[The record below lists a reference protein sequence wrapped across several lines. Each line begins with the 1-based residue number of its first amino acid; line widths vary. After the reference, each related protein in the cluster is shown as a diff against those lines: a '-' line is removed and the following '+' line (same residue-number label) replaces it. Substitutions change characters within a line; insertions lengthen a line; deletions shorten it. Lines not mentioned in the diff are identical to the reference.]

1 MKTSIGVACVL
12 VLVCVGAGCLSEVN
26 SCASWIHQSWTTDK
40 AWRCRKW
47 MYEGIDCGSSFKA
60 GFKAGYRF
68 ANCGGDS
75 CQPPG
80 PSHFW
85 FANGM
90 TDEDQREAQAW
101 CDGFTHGTLAAQQ
114 DGNTAAS
121 MLDAQTAQPPENVP
135 DVYYYPNQDGSNP
148 GEIGSIGSPQSLDPF
163 APGQPAPN
171 SVSPAP
177 LATGM
182 MPPAPQ
188 SLSNGST
195 AAAPSDVAY
204 PPAAPAAEA
213 IELPIQKGTSTT
225 HYSGSSAFPGIG
237 SLRTMVG
244 PNSPGQLSGLPSPSA
259 DRSLNPMP
267 RSATAV
273 TVPPAPGPPFPRSL
287 IPYPPSPSASVAP
300 KGASE
305 AVPSTL
311 PTPSIR
317 VAPAPQWELPIIR
330 D

>member
-1 MKTSIGVACVL
+1 MKTPIGVALAL
-12 VLVCVGAGCLSEVN
+12 VMSCAGAGCVSEVN
-26 SCASWIHQSWTTDK
+26 SCAAWVHQTWTTDK

-90 TDEDQREAQAW
+90 TEEDQREAQAW

-121 MLDAQTAQPPENVP
+121 ALDAQTAQPPENVP
-135 DVYYYPNQDGSNP
+135 DVYYYTNP
-148 GEIGSIGSPQSLDPF
+148 SGFGGIGSQESVGQF
-163 APGQPAPN
+163 APGQPAPQPY
-171 SVSPAP
+171 SPAP
-177 LATGM
+177 LATEAM
-182 MPPAPQ
+182 PTTPPASP
-188 SLSNGST
+188 SWST
-195 AAAPSDVAY
+195 AAAPSDIAY
-204 PPAAPAAEA
+204 PPAAPASEA
-213 IELPIQKGTSTT
+213 IELPVGQTGTPSKR
-225 HYSGSSAFPGIG
+225 YSGSAVLPGIG

-244 PNSPGQLSGLPSPSA
+244 PNSERPSA
-259 DRSLNPMP
+259 SRAPSLERNIGSPP
-267 RSATAV
+267 SSTSAV
-273 TVPPAPGPPFPRSL
+273 TVPPAPAAPAPNTPL
-287 IPYPPSPSASVAP
+287 PYAPNSSAAVAP
-300 KGASE
+300 KGVLE
-305 AVPSTL
+305 AAPSTL
-311 PTPSIR
+311 PTPSIGS
-317 VAPAPQWELPIIR
+317 APPAQWELPIIR

>member
-1 MKTSIGVACVL
+1 MKTSIGLAL
-12 VLVCVGAGCLSEVN
+12 ALIMVCVGAGCVSDITY
-26 SCASWIHQSWTTDK
+26 CAAWVHQSWTTDK

-47 MYEGIDCGSSFKA
+47 MYEGIDCESSFKA

-90 TDEDQREAQAW
+90 TEEDQREAQAW

-121 MLDAQTAQPPENVP
+121 VLDAQTAQPPANVP
-135 DVYYYPNQDGSNP
+135 EVYYYPNPDGSNP

-163 APGQPAPN
+163 APGQPVPN
-171 SVSPAP
+171 SYSPAP
-177 LATGM
+177 LSTGA

-188 SLSNGST
+188 PLPNWST
-195 AAAPSDVAY
+195 AAAPADVGY
-204 PPAAPAAEA
+204 PPAAPGAEA
-213 IELPIQKGTSTT
+213 IELPNRGGTPST
-225 HYSGSSAFPGIG
+225 HYSGSSALPGIG

-244 PNSPGQLSGLPSPSA
+244 PNSSGQLSAPSPSS
-259 DRSLNPMP
+259 DRNINSVP
-267 RSATAV
+267 RSEMAV
-273 TVPPAPGPPFPRSL
+273 TVPPAPGAPLPQSPA
-287 IPYPPSPSASVAP
+287 PYAPNSSTSVAP

-305 AVPSTL
+305 AVPSAL